1 MDTRDMVQVYTTFD
15 VIEAS
20 VVTGILE
27 GAGLE
32 PVVRDLTVTPYPV
45 SVGPLSEKRI
55 AVPCSQAEEARSL
68 LERAVEDGVLGGGPP
83 LGAPPSDPEP

>member
-1 MDTRDMVQVYTTFD
+1 MVEVYTAFD

-27 GAGLE
+27 SAGLE
-32 PVVRDLTVTPYPV
+32 PRVRDLTVTPYPV

-55 AVPCSQAEEARSL
+55 AVPRHQAREARSL
-68 LERAVEDGVLGGGPP
+68 LEKAIEDGVLGGRTRGD
-83 LGAPPSDPEP
+83 APPSVAGEEK